1 MGAGK
6 KKKVS
11 DVRTCKVWYLIE
23 IQHQKKKVVFSYW
36 LNFAKVNVN
45 AKCYIQFFY
54 DLLISFN
61 LILLKK
67 KKTLQYSMNAKY

>member
-23 IQHQKKKVVFSYW
+23 IQHQKKKSG
-36 LNFAKVNVN
+36 L
-45 AKCYIQFFY
+45 
-54 DLLISFN
+54 
-61 LILLKK
+61 
-67 KKTLQYSMNAKY
+67 

>member
-1 MGAGK
+1 M
-6 KKKVS
+6 S

-23 IQHQKKKVVFSYW
+23 IQHPKKKKKVVFSYW

-54 DLLISFN
+54 DLLIPFN

-67 KKTLQYSMNAKY
+67 NSSI